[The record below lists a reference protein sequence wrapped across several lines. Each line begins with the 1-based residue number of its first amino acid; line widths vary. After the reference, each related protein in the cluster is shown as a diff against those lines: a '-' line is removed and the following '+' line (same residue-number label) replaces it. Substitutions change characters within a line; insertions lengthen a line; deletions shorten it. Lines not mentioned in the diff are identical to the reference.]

1 MLPRTLLASG
11 NHPRLSRPLV
21 LGGIF
26 ALWMTGLVARLYYLQ
41 IIEYVELLGRAQR
54 QQQRTVAIAPQRGTL
69 YDRDMR
75 PLAMSLAVDSIYA
88 VPALIPNPE
97 MVSGLVGRVLGMP
110 RDELLARFKAFRS
123 FCWVKRKVSSG
134 EAARVREL
142 NLSGIY
148 FQKEMKRFYPKGE
161 LAAHVLGSVGLDDG

>member
-1 MLPRTLLASG
+1 MLPRTLLESD
-11 NHPRLSRPLV
+11 NRFRLPRPLV

-26 ALWMTGLVARLYYLQ
+26 AL
-41 IIEYVELLGRAQR
+41 
-54 QQQRTVAIAPQRGTL
+54 
-69 YDRDMR
+69 
-75 PLAMSLAVDSIYA
+75 
-88 VPALIPNPE
+88 PALIPNPE

-110 RDELLARFKAFRS
+110 PDELLGRFKAFRS

-161 LAAHVLGSVGLDDG
+161 LAAHVLGSVGLDDSGLAGL